1 MEEALSPENWH
12 AAWKAV
18 VANDGAPGVD
28 GMKCEELV
36 PMLKQHGEKIRA
48 KLLAGTYVPNAVKRV
63 IIPKP
68 GGGERHLS
76 IPTVLDRFVQQ
87 LLLGV
92 LSPIW
97 EARFSKSSYGFR
109 LGRSQHDAVL
119 AAQKHIQEG
128 KTYVVDLD
136 IEKFFDRVN
145 HDILMSRIGQVI
157 SDKRVKRLI
166 GQMLRAGVMVEGV
179 VMDREEGTPQGGP
192 LSPLLANIYLD
203 ALDKEIEARG
213 HAHVRYADDC
223 NIYVG
228 SQAAAERV
236 KESISHWI
244 ESRLRLKVNESKSGS
259 GGVKGRKFLGFSLDT
274 DGTIQIATQSLARFK
289 DRVRELWDARQ
300 SKTNKQMRDQWNQ
313 WLKGWIGYYRLGER
327 KAVAYLESWIRRR
340 IRCYYWQRW
349 HNAKGRYAKLRKLG
363 VKAEQ
368 AKAGRSSKGAW
379 RMAKHPAM
387 HTALSN
393 AAIRKA
399 RILMPSELRARQNS
413 PDATAGCGPA
423 CPVVWE
429 P

>member
-1 MEEALSPENWH
+1 MNEQLMEEALSPENWH

-28 GMKCEELV
+28 GMRCEELV
-36 PMLKQHGEKIRA
+36 PLLKEHGEKIRA

-68 GGGERHLS
+68 GGGERHLG

-92 LSPIW
+92 LTPIW
-97 EARFSKSSYGFR
+97 EARFSSSSYGFR
-109 LGRSQHDAVL
+109 PGRCQHDAIR
-119 AAQKHIQEG
+119 AAQKHIKEG

-157 SDKRVKRLI
+157 CDKRIKRLI
-166 GQMLRAGVMVEGV
+166 GKMLRAGIMVEGV

-203 ALDKEIEARG
+203 ALDKEIEVRG

-228 SQAAAERV
+228 SQAAADRV
-236 KESISHWI
+236 KESITRWI
-244 ESRLRLKVNESKSGS
+244 EQRMRLKVNESKSGS
-259 GGVKGRKFLGFSLDT
+259 GGVRGRKFLGFSIAP
-274 DGTIQIATQSLARFK
+274 DGSIQIAAKSIERFK

-313 WLKGWIGYYRLGER
+313 WLKGWADYYRIGER
-327 KAVAYLESWIRRR
+327 KPIANLESWIRRR

-349 HNAKGRYAKLRKLG
+349 HNAKGRCAKLSKLG

-368 AKAGRSSKGAW
+368 AKAGHSSRGAW

-399 RILMPSELRARQNS
+399 RILMPTQLRA
-413 PDATAGCGPA
+413 
-423 CPVVWE
+423 W
-429 P
+429 

>member
-1 MEEALSPENWH
+1 MNEQMMEEALSPENWH

-18 VANDGAPGVD
+18 VANRGAPGVD

-36 PMLKQHGEKIRA
+36 PLLKQHGEKIRA

-63 IIPKP
+63 TIPKP
-68 GGGERHLS
+68 GGGERHLG

-92 LSPIW
+92 LSPVW

-109 LGRSQHDAVL
+109 PGRSQHDAIR
-119 AAQKHIQEG
+119 AAQKHIKEG

-157 SDKRVKRLI
+157 GDKRVKRLI

-179 VMDREEGTPQGGP
+179 VMEREEGTPQGGP
-192 LSPLLANIYLD
+192 ISPLLANIYLD

-213 HAHVRYADDC
+213 LAHVRYADDC

-228 SQAAAERV
+228 SQAAAQRV
-236 KESISHWI
+236 KESISRWI
-244 ESRLRLKVNESKSGS
+244 EQRLRLKVNESKSGS
-259 GGVKGRKFLGFSLDT
+259 GGVSGRKFLGFSLEP
-274 DGTIQIATQSLARFK
+274 DGRIQIAPRSIERFK
-289 DRVRELWDARQ
+289 DRTRKLWDARQ

-313 WLKGWIGYYRLGER
+313 WLRSWTSYFQIGER
-327 KAVAYLESWIRRR
+327 KPVANLEGWIRRR

-349 HNAKGRYAKLRKLG
+349 HNAKGRCAKLSKLG
-363 VKAEQ
+363 VKTEQ
-368 AKAGRSSKGAW
+368 VKAGRSSRGAW

-387 HTALSN
+387 HQALSN

-399 RILMPSELRARQNS
+399 RILMPTELRA
-413 PDATAGCGPA
+413 
-423 CPVVWE
+423 W
-429 P
+429 

>member
-1 MEEALSPENWH
+1 MSEQLMEEALSPENWH

-18 VANDGAPGVD
+18 VANHGAPGVD

-36 PMLKQHGEKIRA
+36 PMLKQHGEKISA

-68 GGGERHLS
+68 GGGERHLG

-92 LSPIW
+92 LTPIW
-97 EARFSKSSYGFR
+97 EALFSPSSFGFR
-109 LGRSQHDAVL
+109 PGRSQHDAVR
-119 AAQKHIQEG
+119 AAQKHIKEG

-157 SDKRVKRLI
+157 GDKRVKRLI

-179 VMDREEGTPQGGP
+179 VIDREEGTPQGGP

-213 HAHVRYADDC
+213 LAHVRYSDDC

-228 SQAAAERV
+228 SQAAADRV
-236 KESISHWI
+236 KESITRWI
-244 ESRLRLKVNESKSGS
+244 EQRMRLKVNESKSGS
-259 GGVKGRKFLGFSLDT
+259 GGVRGRKFLGFSFEPE
-274 DGTIQIATQSLARFK
+274 GSIQIATKSIERFK

-313 WLKGWIGYYRLGER
+313 WLKGWVGYFRIGER
-327 KAVAYLESWIRRR
+327 KPVAYLEGWIRRR

-349 HNAKGRYAKLRKLG
+349 HNAKGRCAKLRKLG
-363 VKAEQ
+363 VKPEQ
-368 AKAGRSSKGAW
+368 AKAGGSSRGAW

-387 HTALSN
+387 QTALSN
-393 AAIRKA
+393 AAISKA
-399 RILMPSELRARQNS
+399 RILMPTQLRA
-413 PDATAGCGPA
+413 
-423 CPVVWE
+423 W
-429 P
+429 

>member
-1 MEEALSPENWH
+1 MNEQLMEEALSPDNWH

-18 VANDGAPGVD
+18 VANHGAPGVD

-36 PMLKQHGEKIRA
+36 PLLKQHGEKIRA

-68 GGGERHLS
+68 GGGERHLG

-92 LSPIW
+92 LTPIW
-97 EARFSKSSYGFR
+97 EARFSPSSFGFR
-109 LGRSQHDAVL
+109 PGRSQHDAVR
-119 AAQKHIQEG
+119 AAQKHIKEG

-157 SDKRVKRLI
+157 GDKRVKRLI
-166 GQMLRAGVMVEGV
+166 GKMLRAGIMIEGV
-179 VMDREEGTPQGGP
+179 VIDREEGTPQGGP

-213 HAHVRYADDC
+213 LAHVRYADDC

-228 SQAAAERV
+228 SQAAADRV
-236 KESISHWI
+236 KESISRWI
-244 ESRLRLKVNESKSGS
+244 EQRLRLKVNESKSGG
-259 GGVKGRKFLGFSLDT
+259 GGVRGRKFLGFSFEP
-274 DGTIQIATQSLARFK
+274 DGRIQIATKSIERFK
-289 DRVRELWDARQ
+289 DRVRELWNARQ
-300 SKTNKQMRDQWNQ
+300 SKTKEQMRSQWNQ
-313 WLKGWIGYYRLGER
+313 WLKGWVGYFRIGEC
-327 KAVAYLESWIRRR
+327 KPIAYLESWIRRR

-349 HNAKGRYAKLRKLG
+349 HNAKGRCAKLSKLG
-363 VKAEQ
+363 VKPAQ
-368 AKAGRSSKGAW
+368 AKAGRSSRGAW

-393 AAIRKA
+393 VAIRKA
-399 RILMPSELRARQNS
+399 KILMPTQLRA
-413 PDATAGCGPA
+413 
-423 CPVVWE
+423 W
-429 P
+429 

>member
-128 KTYVVDLD
+128 K
-136 IEKFFDRVN
+136 
-145 HDILMSRIGQVI
+145 
-157 SDKRVKRLI
+157 
-166 GQMLRAGVMVEGV
+166 
-179 VMDREEGTPQGGP
+179 
-192 LSPLLANIYLD
+192 
-203 ALDKEIEARG
+203 
-213 HAHVRYADDC
+213 
-223 NIYVG
+223 
-228 SQAAAERV
+228 
-236 KESISHWI
+236 
-244 ESRLRLKVNESKSGS
+244 
-259 GGVKGRKFLGFSLDT
+259 
-274 DGTIQIATQSLARFK
+274 K